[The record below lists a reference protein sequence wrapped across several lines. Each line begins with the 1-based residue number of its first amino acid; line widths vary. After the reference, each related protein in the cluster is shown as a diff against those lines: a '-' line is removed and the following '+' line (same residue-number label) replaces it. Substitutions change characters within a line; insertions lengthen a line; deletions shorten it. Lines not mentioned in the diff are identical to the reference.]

1 MLLRW
6 TKFLMY
12 PWRCSSRLVH
22 WCSYHPNYKLCMSY
36 HIIFVFDIGN
46 LKSVAGF
53 AMYQEIIIYWLNMLT
68 ICSTILLQF
77 TMLYDNMCY
86 CVLLGRIA
94 NYDNLTY
101 WISNWFLERPK
112 EPVPFAVIPCIMHD
126 AIHSSCD
133 LFVVNGAGWEPDI

>member
-1 MLLRW
+1 MLPRW

-53 AMYQEIIIYWLNMLT
+53 AMYQEIISLLIKHVNHMFYHTAAIYN
-68 ICSTILLQF
+68 
-77 TMLYDNMCY
+77 
-86 CVLLGRIA
+86 
-94 NYDNLTY
+94 
-101 WISNWFLERPK
+101 
-112 EPVPFAVIPCIMHD
+112 VI
-126 AIHSSCD
+126 
-133 LFVVNGAGWEPDI
+133 